1 MKVFVNGTF
10 DVLHPG
16 HISLLT
22 YASNLGDELLVA
34 IDSDRRVKENK
45 GHDRPINNEDI
56 RANIL
61 SHIAGVDTVTIFDT
75 DEDLIDLIK
84 NYEPDVM
91 VVGSEYKDKKVIGSE
106 YAKQLIFFQ
115 KVKRYSSEKIIK
127 DIVSRR

>member
-22 YASNLGDELLVA
+22 YARNLGDELLVA

-45 GHDRPINNEDI
+45 GLDRPINNEDI

-61 SHIAGVDTVTIFDT
+61 SHITGVDAVTIFDT

-91 VVGSEYKDKKVIGSE
+91 IVGSEYKDKEVIGSE